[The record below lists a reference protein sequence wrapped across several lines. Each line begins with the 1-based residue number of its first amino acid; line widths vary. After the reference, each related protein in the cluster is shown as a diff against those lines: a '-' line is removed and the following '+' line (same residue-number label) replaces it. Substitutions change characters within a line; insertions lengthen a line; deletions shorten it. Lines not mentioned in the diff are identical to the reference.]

1 MLMTSPDLL
10 VGQHLRKLNFDL
22 MTSFEPICYLVNVPT
37 VIAVNSASPYRT
49 LSDLLSAARAKP
61 GELTLASIGP
71 GTAFQIAIE
80 SLKRA
85 AKVDTTFI
93 PYPGGAPVLNASTMA
108 EQLKAGKLRALATA
122 SRTRIEPLPEVPTI
136 AESGY
141 KDYEMDYWYGV
152 LASARTPKNAISQL
166 ADLFIA
172 ALKAPEVKGKLVAQ
186 ALYPVGICG
195 EDFAGLLRK
204 QYDAYGRA
212 IREANIKAQ

>member
-1 MLMTSPDLL
+1 MS
-10 VGQHLRKLNFDL
+10 
-22 MTSFEPICYLVNVPT
+22 YPT
-37 VIAVNSASPYRT
+37 VIAVNSTSPYRT
-49 LSDLLSAARAKP
+49 LTDLLDAARAKP
-61 GELTLASIGP
+61 GELALASLGP
-71 GTAFQIAIE
+71 VSEYQIAIE
-80 SLKRA
+80 SLKHA
-85 AKVDTTFI
+85 TKVDMPFI
-93 PYPGGAPVLNASTMA
+93 PYPGGAPALNALLGEHVTSLFFSYSTMA

-152 LASARTPKNAISQL
+152 LAAARTPKNALSQL
-166 ADLFIA
+166 ADLFTA